1 MNIFSMSFCV
11 FLCLSLSLPP
21 FLHLFN
27 SNSFF
32 VSQIGDKRTQKLMNL
47 LPYMIFLNLLHRNV
61 NVSSF
66 VSFVRSF
73 YLCLLC
79 IFLSLYCPAPKTLKT
94 HNKTYHLECS
104 SSEEEQGTRRLD
116 KFYQT
121 HFLHP
126 DICLPPV
133 KSVKDNRTPELSFGC
148 G

>member
-27 SNSFF
+27 SNSFS
-32 VSQIGDKRTQKLMNL
+32 VSQIGDKRTQKLIEL

-66 VSFVRSF
+66 VSLVRSF

-79 IFLSLYCPAPKTLKT
+79 IFLSFYCPPPKALQI
-94 HNKTYHLECS
+94 HNKTYHLKCS
-104 SSEEEQGTRRLD
+104 SSEEERGTRRLD
-116 KFYQT
+116 KFYQA
-121 HFLHP
+121 HFLHL
-126 DICLPPV
+126 DICLLPV
-133 KSVKDNRTPELSFGC
+133 KSVTDSSTPGLSFGC
-148 G
+148 S